1 LRRRDVF
8 VNEKDLTA
16 NFKPKNELKEG
27 ENMKRKICRAVAVL
41 LLCVFCLSACT
52 GKDTVSQVTEET
64 AGEVSGEA
72 GENAISAQGSS
83 STGNSGVYNGEDLP
97 DYLSQEQKEEII
109 SLYNQAYEDEAAG
122 LDTYINDYVLLCTG
136 QSGEAYNP
144 YAEALESLVGTTES
158 LYQAVNQLDPNLKN
172 ELAALTEQKYGYL
185 AGKGVQILL
194 SDSEMVQ
201 QWP

>member
-1 LRRRDVF
+1 MARDSW
-8 VNEKDLTA
+8 
-16 NFKPKNELKEG
+16 
-27 ENMKRKICRAVAVL
+27 VL
-41 LLCVFCLSACT
+41 LCAFCLSACT
-52 GKDTVSQVTEET
+52 EKNTGSRTEPS
-64 AGEVSGEA
+64 GEVSEGVTEDT
-72 GENAISAQGSS
+72 S
-83 STGNSGVYNGEDLP
+83 STQEGPFTGDSGVYNGEDLP